1 MSKISKTITYSI
13 LGTFSGASESSSAP
27 ISSRFGS
34 TAGSRFFSSRSSNDR
49 VPAAI
54 SYSGSD
60 RFRTSGSKPMPANL
74 KDEEAAKAKET
85 AQEIY
90 AKSEES
96 KLENRLKDNETVTMV
111 TRGTSP
117 TPPASSS
124 FVRSRRADIGIANQ
138 KEVSRVRKKM
148 ETKDQEVQSE
158 RSEDGSRFS
167 RFGGGGRISGAPWSS
182 YLDKFS
188 SNSSGSGVYARG
200 FNGSNATNSRVNSF
214 AFPRSNDASR
224 NDSSSSSKVSPSS
237 SQEIHGNRNQNEQK
251 VFGGLSFAKTDS
263 KTSNEQQGNSNQRDQ
278 MEVKANNG
286 ESRACTVGKSERKG
300 LASPSILKREDSP
313 QQHGVLAKSSD
324 SRESVSKSDEQQSS
338 RESSTSKSENNSQK
352 RPSIPRLGRIAAKN
366 ESKIAKSSSNSSSKS
381 DGLRERRSS
390 TPKSDASS
398 LSKLDDSSRI
408 VEGHCQEQSKEAS
421 TSKSDSVSPAKDS
434 LQR

>member
-1 MSKISKTITYSI
+1 
-13 LGTFSGASESSSAP
+13 
-27 ISSRFGS
+27 
-34 TAGSRFFSSRSSNDR
+34 
-49 VPAAI
+49 
-54 SYSGSD
+54 
-60 RFRTSGSKPMPANL
+60 MPANL
-74 KDEEAAKAKET
+74 KDEEAAKANPAKET

-90 AKSEES
+90 ATSAKSEES

-117 TPPASSS
+117 SPPASSS

-200 FNGSNATNSRVNSF
+200 FNGGNATNSRVNSF

-224 NDSSSSSKVSPSS
+224 NDSSLKVSPSS

-263 KTSNEQQGNSNQRDQ
+263 KTSNEQGNSNQ
-278 MEVKANNG
+278 MEIKVHNG
-286 ESRACTVGKSERKG
+286 ESRGCTVGKSERKG

-313 QQHGVLAKSSD
+313 QQPGVLAKSPD
-324 SRESVSKSDEQQSS
+324 SRESVSKSEEQQSS

-381 DGLRERRSS
+381 DGPRERRSL

-408 VEGHCQEQSKEAS
+408 VEGGHCQEPSKEAS

>member
-13 LGTFSGASESSSAP
+13 LETFSGASESSSAP

-34 TAGSRFFSSRSSNDR
+34 TAGSRFFSSRSNNDR

-224 NDSSSSSKVSPSS
+224 NDSSSSSSKVSPSS

-381 DGLRERRSS
+381 DGLRRSS

>member
-1 MSKISKTITYSI
+1 
-13 LGTFSGASESSSAP
+13 
-27 ISSRFGS
+27 
-34 TAGSRFFSSRSSNDR
+34 
-49 VPAAI
+49 
-54 SYSGSD
+54 
-60 RFRTSGSKPMPANL
+60 MPANL
-74 KDEEAAKAKET
+74 KDEEAAKANPAKET

-90 AKSEES
+90 AASAKSEES

-117 TPPASSS
+117 SPPASSS

-200 FNGSNATNSRVNSF
+200 FNGGNATNSRVNSF

-224 NDSSSSSKVSPSS
+224 NDSSSKISPSS

-263 KTSNEQQGNSNQRDQ
+263 KTSNEQGNSNQ
-278 MEVKANNG
+278 MEIKVHNG
-286 ESRACTVGKSERKG
+286 ESRGCTVGKSERKG

-313 QQHGVLAKSSD
+313 QQPGVLAKSPD
-324 SRESVSKSDEQQSS
+324 SRESVSKSEEQQSS

-366 ESKIAKSSSNSSSKS
+366 ESKIAKSSSNSSNKS
-381 DGLRERRSS
+381 DGPRERRSS

-408 VEGHCQEQSKEAS
+408 VEGGHCQEPSKEAS